1 MGAPTIVNTKIGP
14 GKLIQTDP
22 ESQAITRLDIGIVR
36 GPRLVKGLGIGKD
49 YPSKKP
55 ARRNTETV
63 LRFKIQHVLAPV
75 TPLDITPGGIAV
87 SVPSGA
93 GQQQIGRT
101 AAPDGEP
108 VITPDGQDVV
118 GGGREIDVFAQVE
131 DQGLPV
137 LVAAQK
143 GEIGPVGDA
152 GVVAFFGV
160 DGISSAIKK
169 KVQADA

>member
-1 MGAPTIVNTKIGP
+1 MDAPAIIYAEICTAELVEADTQAG
-14 GKLIQTDP
+14 
-22 ESQAITRLDIGIVR
+22 AITRGDVFVVAGGGFGKR
-36 GPRLVKGLGIGKD
+36 LGIGEDDTPQQAVGGK
-49 YPSKKP
+49 SKAGFRLEVQHVFASEASLDIAACRIAIGVP
-55 ARRNTETV
+55 ARAWEKEVRGFTFSQ
-63 LRFKIQHVLAPV
+63 RK
-75 TPLDITPGGIAV
+75 
-87 SVPSGA
+87 
-93 GQQQIGRT
+93 
-101 AAPDGEP
+101 P
-108 VITPDGQDVV
+108 VIAPDGQDVV

-152 GVVAFFGV
+152 GVVAFLGV